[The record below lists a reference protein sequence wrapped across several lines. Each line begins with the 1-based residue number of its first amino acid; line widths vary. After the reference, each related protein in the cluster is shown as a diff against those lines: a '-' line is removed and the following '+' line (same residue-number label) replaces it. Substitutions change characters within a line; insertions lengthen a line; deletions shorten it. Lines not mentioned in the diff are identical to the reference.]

1 METPIRSVPFS
12 FTLDSP
18 RQSEERTH
26 RNDKEKA
33 PDRLEA
39 EAGEYRNSVG

>member
-12 FTLDSP
+12 LTLDSP
-18 RQSEERTH
+18 CQAEERKH
-26 RNDKEKA
+26 RDDKEKA

-39 EAGEYRNSVG
+39 EAGEYRNSIG